1 MVKKIFCNYQPGF
14 LSKNLSTNQYSF
26 LLLFLTDKVLAEFDE
41 RLLEGMVLT
50 HLQKALML

>member
-1 MVKKIFCNYQPGF
+1 MVKKNILQLPTRLLKQKSFN
-14 LSKNLSTNQYSF
+14 NQYSF